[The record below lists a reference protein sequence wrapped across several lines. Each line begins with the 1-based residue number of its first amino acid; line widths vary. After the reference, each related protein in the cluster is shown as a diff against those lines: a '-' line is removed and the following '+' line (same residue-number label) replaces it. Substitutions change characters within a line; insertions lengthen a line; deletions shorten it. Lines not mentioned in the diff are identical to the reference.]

1 MIFRRLV
8 FFLACGWAASMAV
21 LEAQYLVTFQ
31 GPATVSQDPTVS
43 FFDPSTLNAGP
54 TTSIPNAFQFLS
66 LPDGSEL
73 YFITNNT
80 GAAITV
86 LHPKTRTSVT
96 AVAGL
101 LQIGNFPNPLNCGAL
116 SPDGS
121 RLVVGENAV
130 HIFDTG
136 TNIDLTPNGIGVG
149 GGATVI
155 AVTVSYDSQTVFAL
169 ATYNGTSYL
178 AAISIAQLAVTNSI
192 TLTGTASALCQ
203 GPNALLYVGLP
214 GQLLEINP
222 ATLATTPNGTVTV
235 NATPGPL
242 AFTPDGNYLVAANQ
256 VYGTQP
262 AVLLLNLNNYLV

>member
-116 SPDGS
+116 SPDGES
-121 RLVVGENAV
+121 GDPLQDWSPAPHDGSWNGR
-130 HIFDTG
+130 
-136 TNIDLTPNGIGVG
+136 DL
-149 GGATVI
+149 
-155 AVTVSYDSQTVFAL
+155 
-169 ATYNGTSYL
+169 
-178 AAISIAQLAVTNSI
+178 
-192 TLTGTASALCQ
+192 
-203 GPNALLYVGLP
+203 
-214 GQLLEINP
+214 E
-222 ATLATTPNGTVTV
+222 
-235 NATPGPL
+235 
-242 AFTPDGNYLVAANQ
+242 
-256 VYGTQP
+256 
-262 AVLLLNLNNYLV
+262 